1 MLHLPFFFF
10 IQKKGIPLPVT
21 PKKPWSMDANLMHI
35 RLVNCKVQTNRNL
48 GTILLLL
55 CTEIMHKWWLIIILL
70 CKCKLD

>member
-35 RLVNCKVQTNRNL
+35 RLVNIVRLKL
-48 GTILLLL
+48 
-55 CTEIMHKWWLIIILL
+55 TEINSYYIIIMYRMHTWRLIIILL
-70 CKCKLD
+70 YKYKLD